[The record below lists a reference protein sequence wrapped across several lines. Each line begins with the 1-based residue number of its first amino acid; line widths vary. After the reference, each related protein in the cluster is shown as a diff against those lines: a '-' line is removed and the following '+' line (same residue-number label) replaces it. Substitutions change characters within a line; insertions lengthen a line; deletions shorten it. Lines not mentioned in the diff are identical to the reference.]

1 MSKKQDL
8 KPIIKIIH
16 KAAQAYKDNLV
27 GKDFLYIFDDRCIEA
42 KFRVDNFMHFT
53 GVESNLSARR
63 FYQNALNNKLS
74 PSQIFFSKK
83 HPFNLAQKKWNY
95 ICNIPTVLT
104 DECFMLEKITTQTAS
119 YEFGATNVDCTICL
133 NKELVNGVAKGKHY
147 IAMTLRDEDCFNR
160 SQNQYIVTHIFSK
173 PNNQSKYD
181 TLQYIDRSSSANN
194 LPESAKQMLSEDLL
208 NNLVEATEKLPIYLK
223 VNEKISAIISQNAE
237 VAELYRQAEEK
248 YFLSHPDLQKAP
260 IYNPSASLLEK
271 YKAAKAFRDEHNDI
285 VKSDPQLKEAYIKAK
300 SEYEQVHQP
309 QSRQAEPKPKHRK

>member
-16 KAAQAYKDNLV
+16 QAAQAYKDNLV
-27 GKDFLYIFDDRCIEA
+27 GKDFLYVFDDRCIEA
-42 KFRVDNFMHFT
+42 RFRVDNFMHFT
-53 GVESNLSARR
+53 GVESNLPARR

-173 PNNQSKYD
+173 PNNRSKYD
-181 TLQYIDRSSSANN
+181 TLQYLDRTSSANN
-194 LPESAKQMLSEDLL
+194 LPESVKQMLFEDLL

-237 VAELYRQAEEK
+237 VAELYKQAEEN
-248 YFLSHPDLQKAP
+248 YFLSHPDVQKTP
-260 IYNPSASLLEK
+260 IYNPSAPLLER
-271 YKAAKAFRDEHNDI
+271 YKAAKAFRDEHNNI
-285 VKSDPQLKEAYIKAK
+285 IKSDPGLKEAYIKAK
-300 SEYEQVHQP
+300 SVYEQKRDQT
-309 QSRQAEPKPKHRK
+309 QRQTKSKSKHHI